1 MQLKKFSSLGIE
13 TVLLNVALWI
23 TVYKGILGGSFSGI
37 GDTLG
42 SFYIAYF
49 VFAVVVS
56 VAYTMLRLLF
66 ALRRKSFI
74 SYALIVFLLGVPISI
89 TFFLLAILIS
99 EGHLSIWLIVL
110 PVLPLILLA
119 LRYLFL
125 KVIAKK
131 SSA

>member
-23 TVYKGILGGSFSGI
+23 TVYKGILGGSFSSI